1 MLALGIASWTAQ
13 AATIGEL
20 ARATVP
26 VIDSSESEFLRGLSA
41 ALEVVVVKL
50 TGNSKVLQSGA
61 LRDLLNRAK
70 QYNTVY
76 GYEKSPDGGLQLR
89 ADFDLPAVSG
99 VLRQQGFAVW
109 GRQRPEFLAWLVVTD
124 STGRYATPTIAHK
137 PLFEALERQAELRA
151 IPLRRPVVDSA
162 NAALMAPA
170 TAEDDL
176 LEGLTATRSGQSAPV
191 ILIGLVTQNPD
202 STWRARWRLQIDD
215 EREEWQA
222 TNAQA
227 MPVVIAG
234 IDRAVDS
241 AAKHFV
247 HPEIA
252 SAAND
257 VELLVDDVQT
267 ADDYGRALNYLSDL
281 DSVATLNV
289 RKVEG
294 ARVTFAIKSRGGL
307 PALVQVIS
315 FGRVLQPV
323 VGQPSLFTLLGH

>member
-1 MLALGIASWTAQ
+1 MLALGLASGSAQ
-13 AATIGEL
+13 SATIGEL

-26 VIDSSESEFLRGLSA
+26 VTDSSEREFMRGLSA

-99 VLRQQGFAVW
+99 VLRQQGLAVW
-109 GRQRPEFLAWLVVTD
+109 GRQRPELLAWLIITD
-124 STGRYATPTIAHK
+124 STGRYATPTVAQK
-137 PLFEALERQAELRA
+137 PLFEALEHQAALRA
-151 IPLRRPVVDSA
+151 IPLRHPVVDST
-162 NAALMAPA
+162 NAALMTPT

-176 LEGLTATRSGQSAPV
+176 LEELTATRSGQSAPV

-202 STWRARWRLQIDD
+202 STWRARWRLQIDL

-227 MPVVIAG
+227 APMVIAG

-241 AAKHFV
+241 TAKQFV

-252 SAAND
+252 GAASD

-294 ARVTFAIKSRGGL
+294 ARVTFAIKARGGL
-307 PALVQVIS
+307 SALVQVIS

-323 VGQPSLFTLLGH
+323 ADHPSLFTLVGH